1 MREAL
6 RSLQL
11 RSPAT
16 APSAATAPALSRK
29 RPRAAGQW
37 LLAVGCGL
45 FVLTGC
51 GGGGSAGSAG
61 GSAAAVAP
69 VATPQPAATADTAS
83 APQPAAPL
91 VVFLG
96 DSLSAGYGLAEEEA
110 FPALLAARL
119 TAAGRPIRVVN
130 AGVSGDTSAG
140 GRQRLDWLLR
150 QQPDVLVVELGAN
163 DALRGQPLAATEENL
178 RAIIQ
183 RAREAGVEVLLCGM
197 QIPPNYGPEYT
208 TGFAEL
214 FPRLARELEV
224 ELVPFLL
231 AGVGG
236 VPELNLPDGI
246 HPTAE
251 GHQRV
256 AANVEP
262 HLHAVLDR
270 LAREG

>member
-1 MREAL
+1 MIVRRHL
-6 RSLQL
+6 L
-11 RSPAT
+11 SPSE
-16 APSAATAPALSRK
+16 PPVL
-29 RPRAAGQW
+29 PL
-37 LLAVGCGL
+37 LLAVALTLPLLACGSKSAAPEPAAAADAREAAPAPTPS
-45 FVLTGC
+45 TGAAV
-51 GGGGSAGSAG
+51 GGG
-61 GSAAAVAP
+61 
-69 VATPQPAATADTAS
+69 
-83 APQPAAPL
+83 PL

-110 FPALLAARL
+110 FPALLGERFR
-119 TAAGRPIRVVN
+119 AAGRPIRVVN

-178 RAIIQ
+178 RAILVGA
-183 RAREAGVEVLLCGM
+183 RAAGVEVLLCGM
-197 QIPPNYGPEYT
+197 QIPTNYGPEYT
-208 TGFAEL
+208 AGFAEL
-214 FPRLARELEV
+214 FPRLAREQGV

-251 GHQRV
+251 GHRLV
-256 AANVEP
+256 ADNVEP
-262 HLHAVLDR
+262 HLAAVLDR
-270 LAREG
+270 LSAPSSDSGATVAGGVAG